1 MKSAGLFLGGIY
13 YWIAENKVFSYF
25 FLIDIAVCAAVLY
38 YLRILTGFLFFLL
51 CATFLFLTAGVIL
64 SCFMQKK
71 STRIRRAQKWKGG
84 RRFVQH
90 M

>member
-38 YLRILTGFLFFLL
+38 YLSILTGFVFFLL
-51 CATFLFLTAGVIL
+51 CVTFFFLTAGVLL

-71 STRIRRAQKWKGG
+71 SARVRRAQKWKGG